1 MGDRRNWGVKS
12 NGKFKMQ
19 RVSSDILHWGM
30 LGVPLISSVIG
41 SVVVL
46 YLVTTFFGW
55 KRDIG

>member
-1 MGDRRNWGVKS
+1 MGDRRNWGVKN

-19 RVSSDILHWGM
+19 RVSSDILHWGI
-30 LGVPLISSVIG
+30 LGVPLIPSVFG

-55 KRDIG
+55 NHYTG